1 MKYTALLLT
10 VVFLCGCE
18 SLAGRPGGW
27 GFNMFAT
34 DEQRMQARED
44 QGKAAR
50 MNCQSLGY
58 TGQALYACTQ
68 KSVNQ

>member
-1 MKYTALLLT
+1 MKIAILILLT
-10 VVFLCGCE
+10 LSACS

-27 GFNMFAT
+27 GFNLFAT

-44 QGKAAR
+44 QGKAAK
-50 MNCQSLGY
+50 MNCESLGY